1 MQILELFGGVGA
13 PRIALQNLGYDP
25 KVIDYVEIDLNAVRS
40 YNAMFNHEHRPQSVQ
55 GWNLKPD
62 VLVHGSPC
70 QDFSIAGKRE
80 AADPLKETR
89 SSLMFETLS
98 IIENMGVWKP
108 RIVLWENVKN
118 VLSSYMKHNFQRY
131 LDKMDDL
138 GYANSFELLDATEFG
153 LPQKRERVFCVS
165 ILGGPAFNFGLVER
179 TPMKNIR
186 GGGIL
191 KLIRMFS
198 QNMQLLN
205 RQCLPLFLRVERRG
219 LVAHL
224 ISLRNTL

>member
-1 MQILELFGGVGA
+1 M
-13 PRIALQNLGYDP
+13 
-25 KVIDYVEIDLNAVRS
+25 
-40 YNAMFNHEHRPQSVQ
+40 
-55 GWNLKPD
+55 
-62 VLVHGSPC
+62 
-70 QDFSIAGKRE
+70 
-80 AADPLKETR
+80 
-89 SSLMFETLS
+89 
-98 IIENMGVWKP
+98 
-108 RIVLWENVKN
+108 KN